1 MAQLKYRMIPEG
13 MLNGKLIPLNI
24 VLIDYKDVKE
34 CGLEPKEAFE
44 AVAKTIDGPAGLNII
59 DLDAVTTRR

>member
-24 VLIDYKDVKE
+24 VLIDYKDVKG
-34 CGLEPKEAFE
+34 CGL
-44 AVAKTIDGPAGLNII
+44 VRN
-59 DLDAVTTRR
+59 

>member
-24 VLIDYKDVKE
+24 VLID
-34 CGLEPKEAFE
+34 L
-44 AVAKTIDGPAGLNII
+44 KTLRPAALSP
-59 DLDAVTTRR
+59 RRLLTW